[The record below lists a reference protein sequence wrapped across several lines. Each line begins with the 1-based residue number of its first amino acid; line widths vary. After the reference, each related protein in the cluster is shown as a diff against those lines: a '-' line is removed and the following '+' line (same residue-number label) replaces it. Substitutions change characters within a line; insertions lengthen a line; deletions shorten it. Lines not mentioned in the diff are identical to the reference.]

1 MSFGK
6 DSLAIL
12 LLLQEQHT
20 PLDEVIFCSLEI
32 EFQAIYDI
40 QDRIKPVLEQRDIR
54 LTEVKQDVPFLYNML
69 DMLREPVNAKK
80 NSLHLGHG
88 RCVGRTPASSM
99 TGWDSSLQMC

>member
-6 DSLAIL
+6 DSLVIL
-12 LLLQEQHT
+12 LLLREQHT
-20 PLDEVIFCSLEI
+20 PLGEVIFCSLEI

-69 DMLREPVNAKK
+69 DMLERAGQRQEKQPPSGPWPVRRQNARIKY
-80 NSLHLGHG
+80 
-88 RCVGRTPASSM
+88 
-99 TGWDSSLQMC
+99 D